1 MTWKRA
7 AALTL
12 AVAFAAALVLP
23 AAAQEITEPKSGVK
37 FAAKADNMSLLGVG
51 LRKKAFFKV
60 YAIGFYVAD
69 SALAGPL
76 AAHKGKTETP
86 AFYKELT
93 TGDFEKQIVMKFT
106 RNESTSQIQGA
117 FRDMLSA
124 ADPTK
129 LNQFLAFFGDTKE
142 GQSYEISWKAGGVLE
157 TKVVGLGKTPIAD
170 AKFAAAVFGIWLG
183 DKPIQEDIKK
193 GLVSRAGELIK

>member
-12 AVAFAAALVLP
+12 ALAFAAALAVP
-23 AAAQEITEPKSGVK
+23 AAAQEIVEPKSGVK
-37 FAAKADNMSLLGVG
+37 FAAKADTMSLLGVG

-69 SALAGPL
+69 SALSGPL

-93 TGDFEKQIVMKFT
+93 SGDFEKQIVMKFT
-106 RNESTSQIQGA
+106 RDVSTSQIQGA
-117 FRDMLSA
+117 FRDMLGATDA
-124 ADPTK
+124 AK

-142 GQSYEISWKAGGVLE
+142 GQQYVLTWKPGGVLE
-157 TKVVGLGKTPIAD
+157 TQVAGLGKTPIEDKA
-170 AKFAAAVFGIWLG
+170 FAAAVFGIWLG
-183 DKPIQEDIKK
+183 EKPIQEDIKK